1 MDDARAQQWQRLIDL
16 LDEADAIQQSL
27 LGETKDVECYALHG
41 LISNLQD
48 NFIDL
53 ANEEGV
59 MIG

>member
-1 MDDARAQQWQRLIDL
+1 MNDARAQQWQRLIDL
-16 LDEADAIQQSL
+16 LDEADASQQSL

>member
-1 MDDARAQQWQRLIDL
+1 MNDARAQQWQRLIDL

-53 ANEEGV
+53 AEEDGV

>member
-1 MDDARAQQWQRLIDL
+1 MNDARAQQWQRLIDL

>member
-1 MDDARAQQWQRLIDL
+1 MNDARAQQWQRLIDL
-16 LDEADAIQQSL
+16 LNEADAIQQTL